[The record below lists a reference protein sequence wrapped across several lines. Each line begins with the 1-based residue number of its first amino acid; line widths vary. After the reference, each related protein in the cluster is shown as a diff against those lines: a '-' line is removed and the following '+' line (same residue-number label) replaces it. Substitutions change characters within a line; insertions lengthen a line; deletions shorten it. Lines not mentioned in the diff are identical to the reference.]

1 MSLKL
6 GETALYFVKRTCTQ
20 VCSQNRLHEASAI
33 FILLKNDYKDGG
45 SLDRLPSLS
54 DRQVLKGISPVLQAN
69 SRLYKMYKII
79 TIYIYGGFLFYN
91 VNILSAKCK
100 FRAQARDH
108 QFTK

>member
-1 MSLKL
+1 MSFKL

-54 DRQVLKGISPVLQAN
+54 DRQVLKGISPVLQSKYCN
-69 SRLYKMYKII
+69 LLKTDY
-79 TIYIYGGFLFYN
+79 IYIYGGFLFYN